1 MPTALLLQYESTNLL
16 GRWRVRGRGWA
27 AMCNCAV
34 KMLDT
39 FWLVHKPIRAKWP
52 PLIAIVAVKSNSST
66 LQVGAQPTQLVVWFF
81 CNQYFNWKAS

>member
-1 MPTALLLQYESTNLL
+1 
-16 GRWRVRGRGWA
+16 
-27 AMCNCAV
+27 MCNCAV

-81 CNQYFNWKAS
+81 CN